1 MPSQSDQLPAVSD
14 KPVSAPAT
22 NPLANDP
29 ELLGDFILES
39 REHLTSIELQ
49 LLTLDQDPGNAEA
62 IHAVFRGFHTIKGM
76 AGFLDLDAVRDVAHE
91 VETIL
96 DLARNSQLAITS
108 LVIDRVLESKDYLSR
123 WMAALEAMLQS
134 GKTPSVADPAALVS
148 AIRELANP
156 AGTATQ
162 VTVSLPSATA
172 PVATT
177 SELGGK
183 FLLAPEEPAPA
194 ETPTN
199 GLLDLAR
206 ELASA
211 PPDLAPEPS
220 AAPVASENPEASRA
234 TEGRA
239 ANARSIKVDTA
250 KLDYLV
256 DMVGE
261 MVIAQSLV
269 NHDPDLHAAEK
280 PRLARNLSQLARI
293 TDEVQRTAMSMRMI
307 PVGQLFQ
314 KTARLVRD
322 LSRKASK
329 QVDLE
334 LSGEDTE
341 LDRNIVEEL
350 ADPLMHMVRNAVDH
364 GIETGA
370 ERVRAGKSATATVTL
385 KAGHQA
391 GHIVIQVSDDG
402 RGLDCKKILK
412 KARAAGLVEPDEQPS
427 ESDIFNLIFHPG
439 LSTAEKITDV
449 SGRGVGM
456 DVVRKQVQKLRGRIE
471 VQSTPGLGT
480 MFLMK
485 LPLTLAIIDGLVVG
499 VGDQRYIMPIFA
511 VREMLKPAEEAIST
525 IQGRQEMAMVRGA
538 LLPLIRLHQ
547 RFGVNPRFEKPW
559 ESLLIVSESG
569 GKQFCLMV
577 DELIG
582 KQEVV
587 IKGLGETMRNIAGVA
602 GGAILGDGRVGL
614 ILDLEGLFG
623 AGEETGRHE

>member
-350 ADPLMHMVRNAVDH
+350 ADP
-364 GIETGA
+364 
-370 ERVRAGKSATATVTL
+370 
-385 KAGHQA
+385 
-391 GHIVIQVSDDG
+391 
-402 RGLDCKKILK
+402 
-412 KARAAGLVEPDEQPS
+412 
-427 ESDIFNLIFHPG
+427 
-439 LSTAEKITDV
+439 
-449 SGRGVGM
+449 
-456 DVVRKQVQKLRGRIE
+456 
-471 VQSTPGLGT
+471 
-480 MFLMK
+480 
-485 LPLTLAIIDGLVVG
+485 
-499 VGDQRYIMPIFA
+499 
-511 VREMLKPAEEAIST
+511 
-525 IQGRQEMAMVRGA
+525 
-538 LLPLIRLHQ
+538 
-547 RFGVNPRFEKPW
+547 
-559 ESLLIVSESG
+559 
-569 GKQFCLMV
+569 
-577 DELIG
+577 
-582 KQEVV
+582 
-587 IKGLGETMRNIAGVA
+587 
-602 GGAILGDGRVGL
+602 
-614 ILDLEGLFG
+614 
-623 AGEETGRHE
+623 